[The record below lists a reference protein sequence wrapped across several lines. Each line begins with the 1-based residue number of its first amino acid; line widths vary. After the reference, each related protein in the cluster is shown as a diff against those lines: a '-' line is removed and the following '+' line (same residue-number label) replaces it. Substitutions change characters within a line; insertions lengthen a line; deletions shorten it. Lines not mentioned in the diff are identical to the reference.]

1 MKKLAKAAAMVAAVL
16 LLFSLLTGALYRV
29 FTGHEWVRKEYER
42 IDIEA
47 QSGYTAET
55 ASFVLTAMMD
65 YSIGKFDELD
75 KISVKEGGEYV
86 IFFNESELSHM
97 KDVRALTVTILDL
110 GLAALIIGS
119 LLFFFA
125 FIVLKGDV
133 FIAFSKAFLIALG
146 ALLIVVI
153 ALGIWIAV
161 DFDSF
166 WTMFHVVFLDL
177 ESSTFDPA
185 VSRMIRICPAEL
197 FSDFIKHFALIAG
210 LGLLIP
216 VIASVLWIVFRYY
229 ILSPKLSVGRIAA
242 SAFSALAVIM
252 LWAGLISDLLT
263 LRFVG
268 FTLLLIAS
276 VLNIICLI
284 IERKNN
290 KAEEAFRKSL
300 HKEDTK

>member
-1 MKKLAKAAAMVAAVL
+1 MKKLAKAAAVIAAVL
-16 LLFSLLTGALYRV
+16 LLFSLLTGALYHV

-42 IDIEA
+42 LDIEA

-65 YSIGKFDELD
+65 YSIGKFDKLD

-97 KDVRALTVTILDL
+97 KDVRALTVTVMNL
-110 GLAALIIGS
+110 GLAALILGS
-119 LLFFFA
+119 LLFVFA
-125 FIVLKGDV
+125 VVVLKNKV
-133 FIAFSKAFLIALG
+133 FIGFSKAFLIALG
-146 ALLIVVI
+146 ALLVIVI

-210 LGLLIP
+210 LGLLTP
-216 VIASVLWIVFRYY
+216 VIASVLLLVFRRR
-229 ILSPKLSVGRIAA
+229 IANPELSVGRIAA
-242 SAFSALAVIM
+242 LAFSALGVIV

-268 FTLLLIAS
+268 FTLLLIAN
-276 VLNIICLI
+276 VLNIIYLI
-284 IERKNN
+284 IERKNK